1 MEAGFIITPP
11 LKPGN
16 AFFGNPS
23 QLFWR
28 RFNVR
33 RGSVAQGERNYVRRA
48 PHNSRFAQ
56 PGRIS
61 YKGAPRVEGIIPDGR
76 INRAAPFALIQPGNI
91 YPHIATAPALLV
103 NVKLLPKV
111 GFEKMPGIRPAFVPL
126 VGSCRIAKGGNTG
139 VDVPKCPFD
148 ARCDCLGVT
157 EDFIILSQFGEDV
170 GGRLAALSVVS
181 VGLRKEICL
190 VWGAGAQGLGRALSA
205 RLGPLWVEGVPAVVN
220 YGLFLAGK
228 SFAGRGETWYF
239 ARFGRSLGARI
250 GKTLV

>member
-1 MEAGFIITPP
+1 
-11 LKPGN
+11 
-16 AFFGNPS
+16 
-23 QLFWR
+23 
-28 RFNVR
+28 VR
-33 RGSVAQGERNYVRRA
+33 RGSVAQGERNHVRRA

-126 VGSCRIAKGGNTG
+126 VGSCRIAKGGNAG

-170 GGRLAALSVVS
+170 GGRLAAEGARVFGIFRS
-181 VGLRKEICL
+181 RKYPDGFALTAIGRLNLMKIGPSNHDPAQERNETL
-190 VWGAGAQGLGRALSA
+190 PFAGTLPRK
-205 RLGPLWVEGVPAVVN
+205 
-220 YGLFLAGK
+220 GK
-228 SFAGRGETWYF
+228 SRDTGFF
-239 ARFGRSLGARI
+239 F
-250 GKTLV
+250 K